1 MSVQN
6 SYLLKYTKR
15 SPKIDKHA
23 CPVCKKIFSLPAIL
37 SKHLKTQHDL
47 HMLSSKTD
55 TKLETKD
62 VQSPKSL
69 PGRRPQR
76 SAGKPI
82 DVIESEEKKSKKGQK
97 VNGEKNVGSDEVDKT
112 KENKSEM
119 SAGGD
124 GQRKRGRPRKSLA
137 TNVESSENKVSK
149 PVNNVP
155 TDMKEARKKL
165 FAERKVN
172 TIIEKKGVKQTPGS
186 VKNKK
191 SVQKKIHEQSADF
204 FSDSQTDTDERGRPR
219 RNRREK
225 RAWSPSNDNSIILEA
240 SIKQEPIDYEDMEEE
255 NMQIMPNV
263 KKEIELAVYEEM
275 SKSSVSTK
283 VGLNKPAKICKVE
296 VSDLEPGETVGPVTI
311 DEGVTGSLT
320 EEDTPE
326 TPEDMNITTEVVHVG
341 EVNTPATKTI
351 YNEES
356 EDDDDLDEDYKP
368 NDRDED
374 IDTIK
379 PAVKRGRKKVG
390 RTYPCGDCQKVFTK
404 PSHLLRHQVK
414 HTGERPFP
422 CDVCGKGFVSKSN
435 MEKHRVLHSGV
446 KAKICDECGKAFAL
460 SSYLVR
466 HKMLHEKE
474 RNEKMG
480 IFPEPEHHLC
490 SQCGKVFSK
499 RLYLQKHMERH
510 VKGKCYEC
518 RICGKKFSQRMNRI
532 NHEFLHTK
540 TKDYE
545 CHVCHKKFALKC
557 YLKIHVQRH
566 QNTPIPKPGKKQREN
581 IGLKPF
587 KCLQC
592 GKCYSSVKYLNA
604 HERLH
609 SNPKKFVC
617 ETCGRNFHQKINL
630 QRHILTHT
638 DPATSR
644 NHECKTCGKKYSRDI
659 YLSRHIKENH
669 TAEGLA
675 KPRHHC
681 SYCDKKFTKPCLLR
695 IHERT
700 HTKEKPFVCSTCG
713 KGFAQEGYMKIHEEI
728 HSSIKKHE
736 CTFCGKSF
744 ALLYYLTR
752 HLARH
757 EQVKSIPCD
766 QCSKMFA
773 TQKALNDHMRMHT
786 GDMPYQ
792 CDLCQKCFPRLNSLQ
807 RHRKL
812 NACQIKPNV
821 YYTKQVMPTV
831 KTVESLDELMDKRE
845 FSCLYI
851 CSICRQVFTS
861 QTKLDAHAVEHEGD
875 MIAEVIT
882 EEHEQEH
889 ISAENIPV
897 SKEEETIIAE
907 VVNVEESILG
917 GEEITTEETIVDADW
932 LNRLFSNAH
941 VESGTDGKI
950 IIVVN
955 RD

>member
-6 SYLLKYTKR
+6 SYLLKYTRR

-76 SAGKPI
+76 SAGKLI

-137 TNVESSENKVSK
+137 TNVESSENKLSK

-379 PAVKRGRKKVG
+379 PAVKRG
-390 RTYPCGDCQKVFTK
+390 Q
-404 PSHLLRHQVK
+404 
-414 HTGERPFP
+414 
-422 CDVCGKGFVSKSN
+422 
-435 MEKHRVLHSGV
+435 
-446 KAKICDECGKAFAL
+446 
-460 SSYLVR
+460 
-466 HKMLHEKE
+466 
-474 RNEKMG
+474 
-480 IFPEPEHHLC
+480 PEHHLC

-773 TQKALNDHMRMHT
+773 TQKALHDHMRMHT